1 MKTLNLNQK
10 SETSENEVTFLVR
23 NHVEDKT
30 KKICL
35 PITKNRANNLKKAK
49 KVFLSIVNYFV
60 NFSCFGKEISESLVL
75 YQKVG
80 LDKNGRDKFEKIAG
94 CIVRNGNREI
104 IEFTPETVNS

>member
-1 MKTLNLNQK
+1 MKTFNENQK
-10 SETSENEVTFLVR
+10 SETSEVMFVVR
-23 NHVEDKT
+23 NHVEEDELKV
-30 KKICL
+30 CL
-35 PITKNRANNLKKAK
+35 PLSSKRAGCVKKAK

-94 CIVRNGNREI
+94 CVMENGNREI
-104 IEFTPETVNS
+104 VEFTPETVNS